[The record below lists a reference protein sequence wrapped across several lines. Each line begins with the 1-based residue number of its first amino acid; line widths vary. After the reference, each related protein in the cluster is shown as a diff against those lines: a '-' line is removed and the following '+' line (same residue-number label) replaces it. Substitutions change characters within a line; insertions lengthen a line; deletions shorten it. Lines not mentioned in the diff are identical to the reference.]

1 MIRVAIIDHETH
13 NLYIEDLDEE
23 VLEKEYE
30 GSEEAYIEDTHE
42 LGKHWTWDYIV
53 RTEYYPNMDSADG
66 IEVEFSDLT
75 D

>member
-13 NLYIEDLDEE
+13 NLFMEDLDED

-30 GSEEAYIEDTHE
+30 GSEEAYIEATHE

-53 RTEYYPNMDSADG
+53 HTEYYPNMANDDG
-66 IEVEFSDLT
+66 IVVEFSDFV